1 MENEKQR
8 SYWTGKRK
16 EDLVSL
22 STDFLPE
29 FNRPKDILYVEAEFQ
44 EKLKDT
50 LLWFSRN
57 LLRSYGFL
65 IIGIIGFVVNAMGN
79 ASTGGMLIMIM
90 GLGLVIFPFA
100 TSSTMDVLG
109 VRNSIYVGRICG
121 VGLVFLGFFM
131 GFVS

>member
-1 MENEKQR
+1 MQR

-79 ASTGGMLIMIM
+79 ASMGGMLIMIM

-109 VRNSIYVGRICG
+109 VRNSIFIGRICG
-121 VGLVFLGFFM
+121 VGLVFFGFFM
-131 GFVS
+131 SFV